1 MSEAAV
7 SEKVVRQC
15 RGRIEQ
21 ITPDLYRKCP
31 ARCSRGERLS
41 AGDRRPYADLTRDS
55 KNAVT
60 EAASDLCTNRR
71 PTRRD

>member
-41 AGDRRPYADLTRDS
+41 ASDRRPM
-55 KNAVT
+55 
-60 EAASDLCTNRR
+60 
-71 PTRRD
+71 PI